1 MDFWRIWRLVVRR
14 IYLIVGLALVATL
27 LVLGGVFYQNQRAGV
42 TANGWLTLQQAPSPT
57 AAGSPEAL
65 AQDSTKRISE
75 LVTQLRNNNDI
86 YLEAANFLR
95 MPEETRKKE
104 VLSVLERNNYFAP
117 LDTQITEKLDQLIA
131 AGELMP
137 SERAAQL
144 AKNRDAVRQN
154 QVALLAAPQ
163 DRQGSFAPEGVKREV
178 EEIVNLLHEQIDVLP
193 VASLLNTENTPQF
206 DNQVQL
212 QGRFPREAE
221 ATLYINMLSVAFVN
235 NYSIGSQ
242 SSGKVRIASLTRQKE
257 IAERQR
263 ADAVNRLASFKR
275 KGEFEALIGQDATG
289 QQLVS
294 LEAELAKLRGERDGA
309 LQSMR
314 VVAQDFAAA
323 QKASTVMMPAA
334 ENPEYKSAKADV
346 ERIKLEV
353 SSLATT
359 KGENDPELQR
369 ARAALKT
376 AQDHAKAAYKSFPVS
391 QPNPNY
397 LALDNAQASAKSRY
411 VMAEATLKPY
421 EERYRKLRERL
432 SRSPQL
438 QAEYAKLVHDLDTV
452 EKSLAQVDQALQ
464 KEQLDNIQTG
474 RAGTILITKA
484 HILPSKNGWASGIK
498 LLVYA
503 FVLASLLGIGVVIAQ
518 DALDNSVQTKK
529 DAEQLFGLPV
539 AGEIPAQLPDPRRS
553 SRVTYLDPLSP
564 TAESYRLLRSEVQ
577 FSAVDRPFRSLV
589 VAACKPG
596 QGASTT
602 VSNLA
607 ISLAQAGK
615 KVILVDADLRHPSV
629 HLLFDVP
636 NEQGLTTLLS
646 GSGTPIE
653 EVLQRTEI
661 DNLLVLTSGP
671 LPLNPSELIGSAQMK
686 ALHDRLR
693 GVADAV
699 LFDAPSAIAFSDTTL
714 LASFV
719 DATLLVIRAGDVPRG
734 VVDQVKE
741 RLVRARANLIGVVF
755 NAAEAEQIDSVHY
768 HNQYYPRTKSNARPE
783 PSRPAVEAPQKSRV
797 LEESDDDSFDFL
809 DDEDEAPVE
818 VIPSARKA
826 PEPVSRPEPIA
837 QPAPTVRQQPATVTP
852 PPTSVPPK
860 PAPERT
866 IRTDDDEISFDFEDE
881 DDLGLEDDDEDSLG
895 FDDDEYDDEDE
906 YEELPRR
913 SRPTPRRRGGLL
925 SWFQR
930 R

>member
-27 LVLGGVFYQNQRAGV
+27 LVLGGVFYQNQRAGA

-57 AAGSPEAL
+57 AGNSQETVV
-65 AQDSTKRISE
+65 QDTTKRISE

-86 YLEAANFLR
+86 YLEAANLLR
-95 MPEETRKKE
+95 LDESKRQKE
-104 VLSVLERNNYFAP
+104 VMSILERNNYFAP
-117 LDTQITEKLDQLIA
+117 LDTQISEKIDQLIRD
-131 AGELMP
+131 GELMP
-137 SERAAQL
+137 SERDAQL
-144 AKNRDAVRQN
+144 AKNRDAVRQS

-163 DRQGSFAPEGVKREV
+163 DRQGGFAPEGVKREV
-178 EEIVNLLHEQIDVLP
+178 GDIIDRLREDIDVIP
-193 VASLLNTENTPQF
+193 VASLLNTENAPQF

-235 NYSIGSQ
+235 YYAIGSQ
-242 SSGKVRIASLTRQKE
+242 ASGKVRIASLGRQKE

-263 ADAVNRLASFKR
+263 ADAVNRLSAFKR

-294 LEAELAKLRGERDGA
+294 LEAELAKLRGERDAA
-309 LQSMR
+309 LQTMR
-314 VVAQDFAAA
+314 SLAKDFAVT
-323 QKASTVMMPAA
+323 QKTSTVFLPAS
-334 ENPEYKSAKADV
+334 ENPDYKSAKADV
-346 ERIKLEV
+346 ERIKLVV

-369 ARAALKT
+369 ARAELQT
-376 AQDHAKAAYKSFPVS
+376 AQAHAKAAYKPFSAS
-391 QPNPNY
+391 QPNPNF
-397 LALDNAQASAKSRY
+397 LTLDNAQASAKARF
-411 VMAEATLKPY
+411 VGAEAALRPF

-452 EKSLAQVDQALQ
+452 EKSLAQIDQALQ
-464 KEQLDNIQTG
+464 KEQLDSIQSG

-484 HILPSKNGWASGIK
+484 HVLPSKNGWASGIK

-577 FSAVDRPFRSLV
+577 FSAMEKPFRSLV

-629 HLLFDVP
+629 HMLFDVA
-636 NEQGLTTLLS
+636 NERGLTTLLS
-646 GSGTPIE
+646 GGGIPIE
-653 EVLQRTEI
+653 DVLQRTEI

-671 LPLNPSELIGSAQMK
+671 LPLNPSELIGSPQMK
-686 ALHDRLR
+686 ILHDRLR
-693 GVADAV
+693 SVADAV
-699 LFDAPSAIAFSDTTL
+699 LFDAPSAIAFSDATL

-734 VVDQVKE
+734 VVEQVKE

-755 NAAEAEQIDSVHY
+755 NGAEADQIDSVHY
-768 HNQYYPRTKSNARPE
+768 HNQYYPRLKAASRPSVAE
-783 PSRPAVEAPQKSRV
+783 PAVEAPRKGRV
-797 LEESDDDSFDFL
+797 IEESDEDSFDYL
-809 DDEDEAPVE
+809 VEEDDAPVE
-818 VIPSARKA
+818 TLPPQAPRSAPVAVPS
-826 PEPVSRPEPIA
+826 EPVAVASPPKEAPRPR
-837 QPAPTVRQQPATVTP
+837 PAPT
-852 PPTSVPPK
+852 PT
-860 PAPERT
+860 PAPAPVSVTEHT
-866 IRTDDDEISFDFEDE
+866 IRTEDDEISFDFEDDEDLGIE
-881 DDLGLEDDDEDSLG
+881 DDSLDFDEDDDD
-895 FDDDEYDDEDE
+895 FDDDYD
-906 YEELPRR
+906 ELPRR
-913 SRPTPRRRGGLL
+913 PRPSPRRRGGIL
-925 SWFQR
+925 SWFR
-930 R
+930 SR